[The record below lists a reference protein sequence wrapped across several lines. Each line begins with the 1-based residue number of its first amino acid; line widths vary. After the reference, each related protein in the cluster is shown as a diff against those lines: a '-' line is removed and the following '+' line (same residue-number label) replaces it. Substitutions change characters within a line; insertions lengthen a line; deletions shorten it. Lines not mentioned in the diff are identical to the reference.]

1 MSDWTDWDFPG
12 STTPILGVDI
22 EHSGE
27 LGFLEDCL
35 AIPGL
40 EGSVLVPVSMRL
52 SRVGSLVGIGSS
64 LLESLLEHRLVEE
77 PGDEVLHVV
86 L

>member
-1 MSDWTDWDFPG
+1 M
-12 STTPILGVDI
+12 DI
-22 EHSGE
+22 EHNGE
-27 LGFLEDCL
+27 LGFLEGRL

-40 EGSVLVPVSMRL
+40 EGSVLVPVSMRP

-77 PGDEVLHVV
+77 LSDEVLHAV

>member
-1 MSDWTDWDFPG
+1 
-12 STTPILGVDI
+12 VDI

-27 LGFLEDCL
+27 LGFLEDRL

-40 EGSVLVPVSMRL
+40 EGPVLVPVSMPL

-64 LLESLLEHRLVEE
+64 LLEPNFASWQQLRVFLVMFE
-77 PGDEVLHVV
+77 LS
-86 L
+86 